1 VLRLNSDLCGTSIS
15 LSLQSLQPPDEAP
28 HVSFSRVLSN
38 DHSSMAVLLAASQRF
53 RRGPQVTVI
62 CLLVLPTARRIEG
75 SCLTVCFSYR
85 AAEASGAQ
93 SEGAE
98 AKLQHRKR

>member
-38 DHSSMAVLLAASQRF
+38 EHSSMDVLLAANAF
-53 RRGPQVTVI
+53 EEAVI
-62 CLLVLPTARRIEG
+62 CLFVLLTARRIEG
-75 SCLTVCFSYR
+75 SCP
-85 AAEASGAQ
+85 
-93 SEGAE
+93 
-98 AKLQHRKR
+98 